1 MRKIFAMILCLS
13 LTIGVIA
20 GCSQGDGSKGD
31 YAGTYEGTAE
41 GYHGDIRV
49 EVTLDDDGK
58 ITEIKVDENHNETKG
73 IAEVPIEK
81 IPKAI
86 LDTQSLSVDAVSGAT
101 LTGDGIVGA
110 VADALTK
117 AGLDP
122 AKYDFTE
129 KRSDKITY
137 EFDKDALP
145 EKEPKTGSV
154 TVTDARGREVEI
166 GLPVSTYA
174 MSTMDVIDYIVPLIG
189 EDAFSKLV
197 GSGQDG
203 GNGLQGYAELYTPIV
218 GEYMNHVGQISDHNA
233 PFDLEMILAV
243 EPDVIIVNSAMGAH
257 RYVMEVESQL
267 AEAGIPIVLIDIPGK
282 DQTTSVQDTLKL
294 LGQIFEQEDK
304 AKEVATFIDDQY
316 ALLESK
322 NLTERTDKPT
332 VYYEKSGY
340 SEIYGVTSPSASGW
354 GTSIAIAGGDN
365 IADPLLADTA
375 ASKGGGSTIDPEYII
390 ESDPDF
396 IILTGS
402 GLGWMDNHKGS
413 EPGVAKF
420 DIVNRTG
427 WKDLKAVKNN
437 NVYEFSHTTNR
448 SLYGFQ
454 AALRMAQIFYPE
466 EFKDVDVDAIMK
478 EFFDK
483 YTLLDSDVTIW
494 DVRINEGSK

>member
-1 MRKIFAMILCLS
+1 M
-13 LTIGVIA
+13 
-20 GCSQGDGSKGD
+20 
-31 YAGTYEGTAE
+31 
-41 GYHGDIRV
+41 
-49 EVTLDDDGK
+49 
-58 ITEIKVDENHNETKG
+58 
-73 IAEVPIEK
+73 
-81 IPKAI
+81 
-86 LDTQSLSVDAVSGAT
+86 
-101 LTGDGIVGA
+101 
-110 VADALTK
+110 
-117 AGLDP
+117 
-122 AKYDFTE
+122 
-129 KRSDKITY
+129 
-137 EFDKDALP
+137 
-145 EKEPKTGSV
+145 
-154 TVTDARGREVEI
+154 
-166 GLPVSTYA
+166 
-174 MSTMDVIDYIVPLIG
+174 
-189 EDAFSKLV
+189 V

-282 DQTTSVQDTLKL
+282 DLTTSVQDTLKL